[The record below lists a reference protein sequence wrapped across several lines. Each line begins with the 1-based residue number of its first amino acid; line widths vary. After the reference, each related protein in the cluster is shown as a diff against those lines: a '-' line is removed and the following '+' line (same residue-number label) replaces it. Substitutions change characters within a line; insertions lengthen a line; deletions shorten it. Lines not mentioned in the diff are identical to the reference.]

1 MKHIVTLS
9 LVFFSLTHL
18 AKAEQRVEG
27 LRLLTERFCNKTQT
41 SAEELIV
48 SASSQDNHQSP
59 FFLTYGELTLIGI
72 LPSVKVST
80 FQVRNHIVADLTI
93 RKNAKNNSP

>member
-1 MKHIVTLS
+1 MKKIVAIS

-27 LRLLTERFCNKTQT
+27 LRILTEYCNKQKSNNYNIT
-41 SAEELIV
+41 LGF
-48 SASSQDNHQSP
+48 SQQNDDQNP
-59 FFLTYGELTLIGI
+59 FFLSYGELTLIGI
-72 LPSVKVST
+72 LPSVKVPP
-80 FQVRNHIVADLTI
+80 FKVRNHIIADLTI